1 MEPFCVRLLEAIA
14 KPGAPFT
21 VSIRECG
28 KRSTG
33 QAVLAPE
40 AFRKIYP
47 LEMSVGTLGLGVKKS
62 VDAGESLV
70 RQGNQ
75 AVAGD
80 HADKKASLFGA
91 NAMGRQNV
99 PVCFVTMRMSLSM
112 LRSVL
117 DQAGQSGGVMLH
129 RKRRQ
134 RRFAA
139 SQKMM
144 ALMCSA

>member
-80 HADKKASLFGA
+80 HADKKASLFQHQRDGPTERPSVFRNDA
-91 NAMGRQNV
+91 DV
-99 PVCFVTMRMSLSM
+99 PVNAAQ
-112 LRSVL
+112 RS
-117 DQAGQSGGVMLH
+117 
-129 RKRRQ
+129 
-134 RRFAA
+134 
-139 SQKMM
+139 
-144 ALMCSA
+144 

>member
-28 KRSTG
+28 KRNTG
-33 QAVLAPE
+33 QAVLARE

-80 HADKKASLFGA
+80 HADKKASLFQ
-91 NAMGRQNV
+91 RQRDGPTERPSVFRNDADV
-99 PVCFVTMRMSLSM
+99 PVNAAQ
-112 LRSVL
+112 RS
-117 DQAGQSGGVMLH
+117 
-129 RKRRQ
+129 
-134 RRFAA
+134 
-139 SQKMM
+139 
-144 ALMCSA
+144 